1 MSGRDMNLIEQL
13 IQGIKTGEKK
23 FNEALARAKEGYKV
37 FGCVEKH
44 LCITCTGQSLKKGTS
59 ELTLGDN
66 IDYMTQLLSDG
77 YSKSFKLI
85 YIDPPFFTKAKYNA
99 TVTIKDKEGKKKH
112 VRHLA
117 YDDRF
122 DRNLRY
128 YIENMAVRLMLMR
141 ELLADNG
148 LIWVHL
154 DWHSSHYVKVMMDY
168 IFGERNFVNEIIWCY
183 KSGGSGK
190 RHFARKHDTLLVYG
204 KTGKYTLN
212 VPKEKSYNRGL
223 KPYHFKG
230 VKEYKDAN
238 GWYTL
243 VNMKDVWYI
252 DMVGRTSAERN
263 GYATQKPIDLMNR
276 IILASSEEGD
286 LVGDFFSGSGSFLE
300 AAENHR
306 RRWIGCDNE
315 KIAVSMTKKRL
326 DLKGADYIYNSEEGN
341 NLSFEGLDIECIS
354 CDTLESGKLLCKYMI
369 KNFEPDIEFGYI
381 QLRDCEIVKEALL
394 NDTMQF
400 IDYVMVDS
408 DYNGRFSCTDI
419 FDENYDNIT
428 VVSKDITAFI
438 VVDIFGKGY
447 FIRKDNNLN
456 EI

>member
-1 MSGRDMNLIEQL
+1 MSGKEMNLIEQL
-13 IQGIKTGEKK
+13 IHGIKAGEEI
-23 FNEALARAKEGYKV
+23 FNETLVRANTGYKI
-37 FGCVEKH
+37 FNCAEKH
-44 LCITCTGQSLKKGTS
+44 LCISGFGQASRRKSS
-59 ELTLGDN
+59 ELALGDN
-66 IDYMTQLLSDG
+66 VEYMTQLLSEG
-77 YSKSFKLI
+77 YSGSFKLI

-99 TVTIKDKEGKKKH
+99 TVTVNDKQGKKKRI
-112 VRHLA
+112 RHLA

-122 DRNLRY
+122 GRNLKY

-141 ELLADNG
+141 ELLADDG

-154 DWHSSHYVKVMMDY
+154 DWHSSHYIKVMMDY
-168 IFGERNFVNEIIWCY
+168 IFGDKNFVNEIIWCY

-204 KTGKYTLN
+204 KTGNYTLN
-212 VPKEKSYNRGL
+212 VPKEKSYNRNL
-223 KPYHFKG
+223 KPYHFRG

-263 GYATQKPIDLMNR
+263 GYATQKPIDLMSR

-300 AAENHR
+300 AAETHR

-326 DLKGADYIYNSEEGN
+326 DLKGADYIYITIESN
-341 NLSFEGLDIECIS
+341 NLSFQGLDIECIS
-354 CDTLESGKLLCKYMI
+354 RDALESGKILCKYKI

-381 QLRDCEIVKEALL
+381 QLRDRETVKEALA
-394 NDTMQF
+394 NDTGQF

-408 DYNGRFSCTDI
+408 DYNGIFSCTDI
-419 FDENYDNIT
+419 FDENYDNMT
-428 VVSKDITAFI
+428 VVAKNITAFL

-447 FIRKDNNLN
+447 FIKKDN
-456 EI
+456 IKV